1 MQWDFNRAVFLQHD
15 VIREHA
21 VDSTAERTFVNIGSR
36 LAAAPALKEIS
47 SNAIADFYPRHA
59 GADFDH
65 FTGAVGKRD
74 QIFTHRHAITATR
87 NSEVAK
93 IERAVQASG
102 TLRVNAIIFR
112 NTSILTSNACRGT
125 AGMAAANPNYLVNS
139 PPFSARIST
148 ELVASS

>member
-15 VIREHA
+15 LIREHA

-93 IERAVQASG
+93 IERAGLYSHQDLPIGRLGIRALDLRQGFNASPAFG
-102 TLRVNAIIFR
+102 QLICTHAQPRWV
-112 NTSILTSNACRGT
+112 
-125 AGMAAANPNYLVNS
+125 
-139 PPFSARIST
+139 
-148 ELVASS
+148 